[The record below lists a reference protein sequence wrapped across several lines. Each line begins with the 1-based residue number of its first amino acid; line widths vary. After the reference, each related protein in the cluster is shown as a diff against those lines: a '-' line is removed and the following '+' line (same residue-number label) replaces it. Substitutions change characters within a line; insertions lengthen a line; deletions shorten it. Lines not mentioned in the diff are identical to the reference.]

1 MQAIL
6 TLHRIAVDDI
16 GEERVVQLV
25 GQLLRELGQAQADR
39 VHGYRGRVQH
49 RPDDDRVRRVVQLG
63 GPVQDEHIHAEPCD
77 LAESRSPKETGSEMK
92 SRERAIRVPREQTKR
107 EDPHGCDRG
116 HERDEP
122 VAGAQY
128 TEVHHR
134 DNDAGAD
141 AGRVVE
147 IVPLESV
154 HDRSEDGERKAH
166 AEVHAD
172 DQQYVSR
179 STHLIG
185 LDVEEQIDARGNERR
200 HDEAQDAESGEH
212 HADRA
217 EDLVQRRAV
226 APGAVLC
233 DEPHQR
239 AAIPEVEHAE
249 IPGHRRRESPQS
261 VRRAAEV
268 RHVER
273 QHHEA
278 DDAVDEDHE
287 IACADVSRDEFERA
301 VRGSPNVRVRRIVHG
316 SRGALQ
322 QGQCPSVRISNPHV
336 SQRIHAFASCSA
348 ARRLLLATRN
358 RRAKSC
364 CWPRL
369 CGCSGDGPETSSTVE
384 RHFQ

>member
-1 MQAIL
+1 
-6 TLHRIAVDDI
+6 
-16 GEERVVQLV
+16 
-25 GQLLRELGQAQADR
+25 
-39 VHGYRGRVQH
+39 
-49 RPDDDRVRRVVQLG
+49 
-63 GPVQDEHIHAEPCD
+63 
-77 LAESRSPKETGSEMK
+77 MK
-92 SRERAIRVPREQTKR
+92 SRERAIRVPREQTER

-179 STHLIG
+179 STYLIG

-212 HADRA
+212 QADRA

-301 VRGSPNVRVRRIVHG
+301 VRGSPLSMVHAEPCSKVSARRFAFQPSRKPAHPCFRLVF
-316 SRGALQ
+316 RGAK
-322 QGQCPSVRISNPHV
+322 
-336 SQRIHAFASCSA
+336 ASPRDAQST
-348 ARRLLLATRN
+348 REVLLLA
-358 RRAKSC
+358 
-364 CWPRL
+364 
-369 CGCSGDGPETSSTVE
+369 STL
-384 RHFQ
+384 RMFR